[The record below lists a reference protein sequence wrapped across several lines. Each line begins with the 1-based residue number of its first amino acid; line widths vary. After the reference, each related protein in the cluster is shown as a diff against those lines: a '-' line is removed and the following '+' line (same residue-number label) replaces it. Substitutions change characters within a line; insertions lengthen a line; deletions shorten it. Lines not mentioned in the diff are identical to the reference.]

1 MPDFRYF
8 EVQKLAIENKNNI
21 KGERTFM
28 KKINIEV
35 NGMTCEHCVARVN
48 KFILSVPGVKNIDTV
63 LKENKSYIVADNNVN
78 VETITLSIKDAGY
91 KPGKYDV
98 SEAEGLDESHDRTSS
113 KGISDM
119 DKKNGAGNYDY
130 DLIIIGGGS
139 AAFSSA
145 IYAAEKNLRVCV
157 IENWVIGGT
166 CLNRGCVPSKHFL
179 EAGRIFY
186 EPLNNKY
193 QGIKVEQ
200 KSIDMKTLV
209 EEKDILLTALRQVKY
224 YNVLEGYPQIRFI
237 NGTGRFI
244 SKNAVEI
251 IPAGRTGQPY
261 TISSEKFII
270 ATGSKNKILDIPG
283 LGDTGYMTNTELLDI
298 SYIPKTLLIQGT
310 RALALEFAQMF
321 SRFGSKVV
329 IVGRANRVALNE
341 EPEISEELENILRR
355 EGIEILLGSEIKK
368 LYKKE
373 GKKYAE
379 IETEDGIKVIEFDE
393 FLMATGI
400 VGNSMEL
407 NLDAAGVETDKNGFV
422 VVNDE
427 LKTSEDNIYAAGD
440 ITVKWFFVTVAAY
453 EGKIAA
459 SNLLDGTHIKTDYSA
474 VAHTTFTDPELSS
487 VGLTEEQAVKAGYD
501 IEKAVFPISYTP
513 KAQAIFKTEGLV
525 KMIAEKETGK
535 VLGIHMLAHNSSETI
550 QQASVYIQN
559 NYTVERIGQEIGVYP
574 TMAESLKL
582 CAQTFT
588 KDISKLSCC
597 A

>member
-1 MPDFRYF
+1 
-8 EVQKLAIENKNNI
+8 
-21 KGERTFM
+21 M
-28 KKINIEV
+28 KTIDIEV

-48 KFILSVPGVKNIDTV
+48 KFISAVPGVKHIDTV
-63 LKENKSYIVADNNVN
+63 LKENKTHILADNDINVKA
-78 VETITLSIKDAGY
+78 IILSIENAGY
-91 KPGKYDV
+91 KPGKYEVSETEKTDKNAAMTPTEGVSATRKKNDDV
-98 SEAEGLDESHDRTSS
+98 S
-113 KGISDM
+113 
-119 DKKNGAGNYDY
+119 YDY

-139 AAFSSA
+139 AAFSAA
-145 IYAAEKNLRVCV
+145 IYAAEKNLKVCV

-166 CLNRGCVPSKHFL
+166 CLNRGCVPSKHFI
-179 EAGRIFY
+179 EAGRIYY

-193 QGIKVEQ
+193 KGIEIMQ

-209 EEKDILLTALRQVKY
+209 KEKNILLTALRQVKY
-224 YNVLEGYPQIRFI
+224 YNVLEGYPQIKFI

-251 IPAGRTGQPY
+251 IPADSAEQPF
-261 TISSEKFII
+261 TVSSDKFII
-270 ATGSKNKILDIPG
+270 ATGSKNRILDIPG
-283 LGDTGYMTNTELLDI
+283 LEDTGYMTNTELLEI
-298 SYIPKTLLIQGT
+298 GYVPKTLLIQGT

-321 SRFGSKVV
+321 CRFGSKVI

-341 EPEISEELENILRR
+341 EPEISKELENILRN
-355 EGIEILLGSEIKK
+355 EGVEILLGSAIKK

-373 GKKYAE
+373 SVKYAE
-379 IETEDGIKVIEFDE
+379 IETGSGIKIIEFDE
-393 FLMATGI
+393 FLMAAGI
-400 VGNSMEL
+400 VGNSTEL
-407 NLDAAGVETDKNGFV
+407 NLNAAGVETDKDGFIA
-422 VVNDE
+422 VNEE
-427 LKTSEDNIYAAGD
+427 LKTSADNIYAAGD
-440 ITVKWFFVTVAAY
+440 ITGKWFFVTTAAY

-459 SNLLDGTHIKTDYSA
+459 SNLLDGTHIKPDYSA
-474 VAHTTFTDPELSS
+474 VAHTTFTDPEVSS
-487 VGLTEEQAVKAGYD
+487 VGLTEEQALKAGYNID
-501 IEKAVFPISYTP
+501 KAVFPIGYTP

-559 NYTVERIGQEIGVYP
+559 NYTVEMVGREIGVYP

>member
-1 MPDFRYF
+1 
-8 EVQKLAIENKNNI
+8 
-21 KGERTFM
+21 M
-28 KKINIEV
+28 KKIDIEV

-48 KFILSVPGVKNIDTV
+48 KFISSVPGIKHIDTV
-63 LKENKSYIVADNNVN
+63 LKENKSHILADNNVN
-78 VETITLSIKDAGY
+78 IETIILSIENAGY
-91 KPGKYDV
+91 KPGKYDI
-98 SEAEGLDESHDRTSS
+98 SETEGPDESTDRTPS
-113 KGISDM
+113 KIVSDAG
-119 DKKNGAGNYDY
+119 KKNAAGGYDC

-166 CLNRGCVPSKHFL
+166 CLNRGCVPSKHFI
-179 EAGRIFY
+179 EAGRIYY

-193 QGIKVEQ
+193 KGVEIKQ
-200 KSIDMKTLV
+200 KSIDMEMLV
-209 EEKDILLTALRQVKY
+209 KEKNILLTALRQVKY
-224 YNVLEGYPQIRFI
+224 YNVLEGYPQIKFI

-251 IPAGRTGQPY
+251 IPSGEAGQPY

-270 ATGSKNKILDIPG
+270 ATGSKNRILDIPG
-283 LGDTGYMTNTELLDI
+283 LGDTGYMTNTQLLEI
-298 SYIPKTLLIQGT
+298 GYIPKTLLIQGT

-321 SRFGSKVV
+321 RRFGSRVV
-329 IVGRANRVALNE
+329 ITGRANRVALNE
-341 EPEISEELENILRR
+341 EPEISGELENILRN
-355 EGIEILLGSEIKK
+355 EGIEILLASEIKK

-379 IETEDGIKVIEFDE
+379 IQTVNGIKVIEFDE
-393 FLMATGI
+393 FLMAAGI
-400 VGNSMEL
+400 VGNSTEL
-407 NLDAAGVETDKNGFV
+407 NLDAIGVETDENGFII
-422 VVNDE
+422 VNDE

-440 ITVKWFFVTVAAY
+440 ITGKWFFVTTAAY

-459 SNLLDGTHIKTDYSA
+459 SNLLDGTHIKPDYSA
-474 VAHTTFTDPELSS
+474 VAHTTFTDPEVSS

-525 KMIAEKETGK
+525 KMIAEKETGR
-535 VLGIHMLAHNSSETI
+535 VIGIHMLAHNSSETI

-559 NYTVERIGQEIGVYP
+559 NYTVGRIGQEIGVYP

>member
-1 MPDFRYF
+1 
-8 EVQKLAIENKNNI
+8 
-21 KGERTFM
+21 M
-28 KKINIEV
+28 KKIDIEV
-35 NGMTCEHCVARVN
+35 NGMTCDHCVARVN
-48 KFILSVPGVKNIDTV
+48 KFITAVPGVKHIDTV
-63 LKENKSYIVADNNVN
+63 LKENKSHILADDNVN
-78 VETITLSIKDAGY
+78 IKAVVLSIENAGY

-98 SEAEGLDESHDRTSS
+98 SETQETDKNANIEPS
-113 KGISDM
+113 KGISDNG
-119 DKKNGAGNYDY
+119 KKNAGGGYDY

-166 CLNRGCVPSKHFL
+166 CLNRGCVPSKHFI
-179 EAGRIFY
+179 EAGRIYY

-193 QGIKVEQ
+193 KGVEIKQ
-200 KSIDMKTLV
+200 KSIDMEMLV
-209 EEKDILLTALRQVKY
+209 KEKNILLTALRQVKY
-224 YNVLEGYPQIRFI
+224 YNVLEGYPQIKFI

-251 IPAGRTGQPY
+251 IPSGEAGQPY

-270 ATGSKNKILDIPG
+270 ATGSKNRILDIPG
-283 LGDTGYMTNTELLDI
+283 LGDTGYMTNTQLLEI
-298 SYIPKTLLIQGT
+298 GYIPKTLLIQGT

-321 SRFGSKVV
+321 RRFGSRVV
-329 IVGRANRVALNE
+329 ITGRANRVALNE
-341 EPEISEELENILRR
+341 EPEISGELENILRN
-355 EGIEILLGSEIKK
+355 EGIEILLASEIKK

-379 IETEDGIKVIEFDE
+379 IQTVNGIKVIEFDE
-393 FLMATGI
+393 FLMAAGI
-400 VGNSMEL
+400 VGNSTEL
-407 NLDAAGVETDKNGFV
+407 NLDAIGVETDENGFII
-422 VVNDE
+422 VNDE

-440 ITVKWFFVTVAAY
+440 ITGKWFFVTTAAY

-459 SNLLDGTHIKTDYSA
+459 SNLLDGTHIKPDYSA
-474 VAHTTFTDPELSS
+474 VAHTTFTDPEVSS

-525 KMIAEKETGK
+525 KMIAEKETGR
-535 VLGIHMLAHNSSETI
+535 VIGIHMLAHNSSETI

-559 NYTVERIGQEIGVYP
+559 NYTVGRIGQEIGVYP

>member
-1 MPDFRYF
+1 
-8 EVQKLAIENKNNI
+8 
-21 KGERTFM
+21 M
-28 KKINIEV
+28 KKIDIEV
-35 NGMTCEHCVARVN
+35 NGMTCDHCVARVN
-48 KFILSVPGVKNIDTV
+48 KFITAVPGVKHIDTV
-63 LKENKSYIVADNNVN
+63 LKENKSHILADDNVN
-78 VETITLSIKDAGY
+78 IKAVVLSIENAGY

-98 SEAEGLDESHDRTSS
+98 SETQETDKNANIEPS
-113 KGISDM
+113 KGISDNG
-119 DKKNGAGNYDY
+119 KKNAGGGYDY

-166 CLNRGCVPSKHFL
+166 CLNRGCVPSKHFI
-179 EAGRIFY
+179 EAGRIYY

-193 QGIKVEQ
+193 KGVEITQ

-209 EEKDILLTALRQVKY
+209 KEKNILLTALRQVKY
-224 YNVLEGYPQIRFI
+224 YNVLEGYQQIKFI

-251 IPAGRTGQPY
+251 IPADSAERPY
-261 TISSEKFII
+261 EVSSEKFII
-270 ATGSKNKILDIPG
+270 ATGSKNRILGIPG
-283 LGDTGYMTNTELLDI
+283 IEDTGYMTNTELLEI
-298 SYIPKTLLIQGT
+298 GYIPKTLLIQGT

-321 SRFGSKVV
+321 SRFGSKV
-329 IVGRANRVALNE
+329 IIAGRANRVALNE
-341 EPEISEELENILRR
+341 EPEISKELENILRN

-373 GKKYAE
+373 GRKYAE
-379 IETEDGIKVIEFDE
+379 IETENGIKVIEFDE
-393 FLMATGI
+393 FLMAAGI
-400 VGNSMEL
+400 VGNSTEL
-407 NLDAAGVETDKNGFV
+407 NLDAAGVETDKDGFV
-422 VVNDE
+422 AVNDE
-427 LKTSEDNIYAAGD
+427 LKTSSDNIYAAGD
-440 ITVKWFFVTVAAY
+440 ITGKWFFVTVAAY

-459 SNLLDGTHIKTDYSA
+459 SNLLDGTHIKPDYSA
-474 VAHTTFTDPELSS
+474 VAHTTFTDPEVSS
-487 VGLTEEQAVKAGYD
+487 VGLTEEQAVKAGYNID
-501 IEKAVFPISYTP
+501 KAVFPIGYTP

-559 NYTVERIGQEIGVYP
+559 NYTVEMIGREIGVYP